1 MKEKTTGTI
10 ITSVAGFYD
19 VATDA
24 GIIRTRARGV
34 FRKNKEKPVVG
45 DHVEV
50 ELDGEQTN
58 YLVKILPRHNYLKRP
73 LLANISR
80 VILVISAVEPDFSLN
95 LLDRFLT
102 FFESEGI
109 NVELY
114 LSKQDIVGQERL
126 AEIKQQLSYYE
137 QIGYPV
143 LAYENTTQKE
153 VLDLMDDEDILVLA
167 GQSGAGKSTLLN
179 KLKEDAK
186 QATAP
191 ISSSLN
197 HGKHTTRQIELF
209 TYGPGYIADTPGFS
223 SIELHQIKLLELV
236 DYFPDFVAHA
246 HKCKFRG
253 CQHLNEPGCA
263 IKALVEEGQILQSR
277 YDNYLGMR
285 KEIEENKLPEY
296 RK

>member
-1 MKEKTTGTI
+1 MKQRTTGTI

-19 VATDA
+19 VATEH
-24 GIIRTRARGV
+24 GTVRTRARGV

-45 DHVEV
+45 DHVQV
-50 ELDGEQTN
+50 ELDGNQTN
-58 YLVKILPRHNYLKRP
+58 YLVKILPRRNFLKRP
-73 LLANISR
+73 LLANVSR

-95 LLDRFLT
+95 LLDRFII

-114 LSKQDIVGQERL
+114 LSKQDIVKPARL
-126 AEIKQQLSYYE
+126 EEIKQALQYYAR
-137 QIGYPV
+137 IGYP
-143 LAYENTTQKE
+143 LLSYEGTTKAE
-153 VLDLMDDEDILVLA
+153 ILNLMEDEDILVLA

-179 KLKEDAK
+179 KLKQDAR

-197 HGKHTTRQIELF
+197 RGKHTTRQIELF

-223 SIELHQIKLLELV
+223 SIELHQIKLLDLV
-236 DYFPDFVAHA
+236 DYFRDFVAHA
-246 HKCKFRG
+246 AECKFRG

-263 IKALVEEGQILQSR
+263 VKNLVASGEILQSR
-277 YDNYLGMR
+277 YDNYLTMR
-285 KEIEENKLPEY
+285 KEIEDNKLPEY

>member
-1 MKEKTTGTI
+1 I
-10 ITSVAGFYD
+10 
-19 VATDA
+19 
-24 GIIRTRARGV
+24 
-34 FRKNKEKPVVG
+34 
-45 DHVEV
+45 
-50 ELDGEQTN
+50 
-58 YLVKILPRHNYLKRP
+58 NYLKRP

-197 HGKHTTRQIELF
+197 RGKHTTRQIELF

-236 DYFPDFVAHA
+236 DYFPDF
-246 HKCKFRG
+246 
-253 CQHLNEPGCA
+253 
-263 IKALVEEGQILQSR
+263 
-277 YDNYLGMR
+277 
-285 KEIEENKLPEY
+285 
-296 RK
+296 